1 MSKTIYEN
9 NNLDFNFNALFG
21 SFNFV
26 SARTKQQVKVLIN
39 RQKAVPGSKLT
50 IKFASLVEDSRCP
63 VETNCIDAGNA
74 QIMIKVS
81 KSNGAA
87 QTFELNTN
95 SAPQSVIFAGY
106 KIKLTDLNL
115 EPATNIRINRNGYT
129 ATLVV
134 SKSGSVK

>member
-1 MSKTIYEN
+1 M
-9 NNLDFNFNALFG
+9 LVFG
-21 SFNFV
+21 SFNFTN
-26 SARTKQQVKVLIN
+26 AQTKQQIKVLIN

-50 IKFASLVEDSRCP
+50 IKFASLIEDSRCP
-63 VETNCIDAGNA
+63 VDTNCIDAGNA

-95 SAPQSVIFAGY
+95 SAPQGVISAGY
-106 KIKLTDLNL
+106 KINLVALNP

-129 ATLVV
+129 ATFTVTKIKN
-134 SKSGSVK
+134 SR

>member
-1 MSKTIYEN
+1 MKTIIST
-9 NNLDFNFNALFG
+9 LILTLVFG

-50 IKFASLVEDSRCP
+50 IKFASLVEDAPCP
-63 VETNCIDAGNA
+63 VDTNCIDAGNA
-74 QIMIKVS
+74 KITIKVS

-95 SAPQSVIFAGY
+95 SAPQSVTFAGY
-106 KIKLTDLNL
+106 KINLVALNPG
-115 EPATNIRINRNGYT
+115 PATNIRINRNGYT
-129 ATLVV
+129 ATFIV
-134 SKSGSVK
+134 SKSGSSK